1 MSTRVTSTGKVVPHN
16 TNKGRKLGPS
26 NLWPTKAQ
34 RKSECEREAL
44 IAAAP
49 DLLDL
54 AKDIA
59 GLDHHYLAQ
68 GDKALQQALREWKA
82 AARAA
87 IAKAEGTS

>member
-1 MSTRVTSTGKVVPHN
+1 MSTHTPGPWQITRDKKYDQQRISSGDLPVAVT
-16 TNKGRKLGPS
+16 R
-26 NLWPTKAQ
+26 A
-34 RKSECEREAL
+34 EANARL
-44 IAAAP
+44 IAVAP

-59 GLDHHYLAQ
+59 GLDHCYLAQ

-87 IAKAEGTS
+87 IAKAEGVS